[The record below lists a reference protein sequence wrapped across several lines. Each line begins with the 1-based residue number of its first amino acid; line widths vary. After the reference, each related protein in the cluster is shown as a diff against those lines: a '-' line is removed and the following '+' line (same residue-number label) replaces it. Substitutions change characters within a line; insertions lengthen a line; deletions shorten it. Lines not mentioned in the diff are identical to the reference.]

1 MTLFDLVFLFVVL
14 ATLITLVI
22 VVASVLLGRPRLAA
36 KVLALYGVCLVI
48 YLGIIILVSL
58 TTPQRVLNWGENRC
72 FDDWCIAVDDIARS
86 ESAMKVAYRVAL
98 RLSSR
103 ARRVAQR
110 ENGLVVYLE
119 DEQGRRVEP
128 VPDPAAKPFNI
139 LLQPGQSVTTTRVF
153 EVPSAASQHKLI
165 VAHEGFNSFPGII
178 IIGDD
183 SSLFHKP
190 TIVWLP

>member
-58 TTPQRVLNWGENRC
+58 TTPKRVLDWGENRC

-86 ESAMKVAYRVAL
+86 ESAMKVAYRVTL

-119 DEQGRRVEP
+119 DEQGRRFESIP
-128 VPDPAAKPFNI
+128 GPAEQPFNI
-139 LLQPGQSVTTTRVF
+139 LLEPGQSVTTTRVF
-153 EVPSAASQHKLI
+153 EVSSAASQHKLI

-183 SSLFHKP
+183 NSLFHKP
-190 TIVWLP
+190 MIVRLP

>member
-1 MTLFDLVFLFVVL
+1 MTLFDLVFLFAAL
-14 ATLITLVI
+14 ATLTTLVI
-22 VVASVLLGRPRLAA
+22 VFAGFLLGRPSLAA
-36 KVLALYGVCLVI
+36 KVLALLGICLVI
-48 YLGIIILVSL
+48 YLGLVVLVSL
-58 TTPQRVLNWGENRC
+58 TTPQRVLDWGENRC
-72 FDDWCIAVDDIARS
+72 FDDWCIAVEDVARS
-86 ESAMKVAYRVAL
+86 ESGMEVAYEVAI

-119 DEQGRRVEP
+119 DEQGRRFEP

-139 LLQPGQSVTTTRVF
+139 LLQPGQSITTTRVF
-153 EVPSAASQHKLI
+153 EVPSAASQLKLI

-190 TIVWLP
+190 MIVRLP

>member
-119 DEQGRRVEP
+119 DEQGRRFEP

-190 TIVWLP
+190 MIVRLP